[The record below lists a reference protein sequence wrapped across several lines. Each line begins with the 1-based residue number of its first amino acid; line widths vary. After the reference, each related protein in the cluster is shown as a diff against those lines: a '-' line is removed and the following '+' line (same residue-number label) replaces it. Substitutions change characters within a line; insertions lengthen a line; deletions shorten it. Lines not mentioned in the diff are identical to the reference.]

1 MIVSLIKDD
10 IEFLERNNLFNQVFN
25 IYSYHL
31 KIVNSNTIMS
41 LCLLANG
48 AKPRKQPFDSL
59 NYRNVVTEMEPHFVL
74 KWESMMHGEIYKI
87 KSRVYQS

>member
-1 MIVSLIKDD
+1 MTLN
-10 IEFLERNNLFNQVFN
+10 FLERNNLFDQVFN
-25 IYSYHL
+25 ICSYPL

-48 AKPRKQPFDSL
+48 AKPLKQSFDNS
-59 NYRNVVTEMEPHFVL
+59 NYSNLVTAMEPHFVL
-74 KWESMMHGEIYKI
+74 EWESMMNGEIYKT